1 MFSMILE
8 FFKFTILHIIHS
20 DKGLCIQSLPMNQVS
35 NTIMVIFLTKEF
47 IVIKISNQFYNMVI
61 KFILKLF
68 LSKWV
73 SKYHM
78 HGEEYLYEI

>member
-1 MFSMILE
+1 
-8 FFKFTILHIIHS
+8 
-20 DKGLCIQSLPMNQVS
+20 MNEVS

-68 LSKWV
+68 LSKLV
-73 SKYHM
+73 SKYHI